1 MMLLIVVS
9 LCGGSP
15 PARAELDAGDYAVGG
30 TTAPEER
37 ERLLKAIAAEREVD
51 AAREK
56 AREAAEAQARR
67 RAAAA
72 EALRPREDRLVE
84 SLCTKCHTLEQVAAA
99 RHTLIGWWFTVAR
112 MRWWNGAAM
121 TGEEADLLVAHLAQS
136 QPARGRA
143 RVAEYGLVV
152 LAVAVLPC
160 TALLQGLRR
169 RRQGGRTRAGGP
181 LSLVA
186 ACALAM
192 TLLPSSP
199 SAAAS
204 DATTTTAGAHEGHGI
219 GRREGRRADPAPITA
234 HGRETRR
241 ASLHGAVQRAVIP
254 ARRPGWPRAVF
265 VMPGLPP

>member
-204 DATTTTAGAHEGHGI
+204 DATTTGQPVERSAGGSVPQLQ
-219 GRREGRRADPAPITA
+219 PAPTKDTA
-234 HGRETRR
+234 SDAAKVDGPIQRR
-241 ASLHGAVQRAVIP
+241 SPPTDEKP
-254 ARRPGWPRAVF
+254 AEPPS
-265 VMPGLPP
+265 MGLCSGQ